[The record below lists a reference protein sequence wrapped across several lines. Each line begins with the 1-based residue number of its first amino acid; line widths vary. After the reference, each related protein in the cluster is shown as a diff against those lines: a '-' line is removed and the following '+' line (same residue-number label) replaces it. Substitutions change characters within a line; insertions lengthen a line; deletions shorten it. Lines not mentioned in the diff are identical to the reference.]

1 MEEKLYNLIMFQLGE
16 IIKNN
21 NYASIIYK
29 EKDYLLLKYL
39 TESIFTE
46 KYTTKTKEKIKK
58 ALEEA
63 FIYSNKKNIQNG
75 IIDNYIDYLSD
86 KIKNNRKINTFKNY
100 KDYYDIIYYIFSEL
114 KINSQIID
122 IRQQEEIVR
131 VTVEE
136 EKAREEFIK
145 ILFNDNISLSDR
157 KILKTKI
164 TKDINDYF
172 SNSNNFNYR
181 FDLEEY
187 KNYIE
192 TIGRKRYAAY
202 FLYGYKNEFY
212 LLFNYP
218 HKPNI
223 EINYEKYFISLLMDS
238 FMTYKTNQNKISTAI
253 EIINLDENEIIQNKK
268 LLKYAIEEKYISQI
282 KRVYDALSRYNKN
295 NQLLSKIGKEPFH
308 QDEHNKSILEINRI
322 QMKEAA
328 EKNDM
333 WPLGDINTNKL
344 PTKTKISIQK
354 EWVGIIIESLY
365 PKYKLWLDDEANELY
380 TKVYQANKINFE
392 KIIYDFKTN
401 DNMYT
406 PEQLNNKL
414 KKSVQN
420 TTYKVVEEN
429 IDLFYNKI
437 NTETLKKLDLKN
449 QQEKEFS
456 LIVIKELLSGKTKH
470 GIYVEKIPEKEYKNI
485 DIEVKNRIINE
496 IYNLTYT
503 STNKM
508 NQKQNYIPE
517 INEKPIINNRNYQS
531 LLRDNKNL
539 LEELR
544 TLTSDTLLDL
554 VQLSDMKNDYSLY
567 LDGYRYKENQSNDKS
582 EYDKILKHIID
593 ELGLKS
599 MIEPSIF
606 LFLLED
612 AISIEQKK
620 YDFLTFIDE
629 YFNFISLNV
638 NTQVNMAKKN
648 EIIECFY
655 NKYSEIMNAINER
668 EIEDKM
674 REDFMDYFT
683 FGAQNY
689 IIMNIQ
695 IKHLNLFDI
704 DNFNNYLESI
714 KEEYLKEKFSEDNA
728 TPKKLVKKIIGEE

>member
-1 MEEKLYNLIMFQLGE
+1 MDEKLYNLIIFQLGE

-39 TESIFTE
+39 TESVFTE

-63 FIYSNKKNIQNG
+63 FIYSNEKNIQIG

-100 KDYYDIIYYIFSEL
+100 KDYYDIIYHIFSES
-114 KINSQIID
+114 KINSQIIH
-122 IRQQEEIVR
+122 IKQQEEIVR
-131 VTVEE
+131 ITVEE

-145 ILFNDNISLSDR
+145 ILFNNNISLYDR
-157 KILKTKI
+157 KILKSLI

-172 SNSNNFNYR
+172 SNSNNFHYR

-192 TIGRKRYAAY
+192 TIGRKRYANY
-202 FLYGYKNEFY
+202 FLYGYKSEFY
-212 LLFNYP
+212 ILFNYP
-218 HKPNI
+218 HKPNV
-223 EINYEKYFISLLMDS
+223 EINYENYFISLVMDS

-308 QDEHNKSILEINRI
+308 QDVYNKSILEINRI

-333 WPLGDINTNKL
+333 WPLGDISTNKL

-354 EWVGIIIESLY
+354 EWTGIIIESLY

-380 TKVYQANKINFE
+380 TKLYQANKINFE

-414 KKSVQN
+414 KQSIKN
-420 TTYKVVEEN
+420 TTYEVVEEN

-449 QQEKEFS
+449 QQEKEFA

-470 GIYVEKIPEKEYKNI
+470 GIYVEKIPETEYKNL

-503 STNKM
+503 SINKM

-531 LLRDNKNL
+531 LLRDNKTL
-539 LEELR
+539 LKELK
-544 TLTSDTLLDL
+544 TLTSDILLDL
-554 VQLSDMKNDYSLY
+554 VQLSDMENDYSFY
-567 LDGYRYKENQSNDKS
+567 LDGYRYKESQSNDKS

-599 MIEPSIF
+599 MIEPSIN

-612 AISIEQKK
+612 AINKEQKK

-629 YFNFISLNV
+629 YFNFICLNV

-695 IKHLNLFDI
+695 IKHLNLFEI

-714 KEEYLKEKFSEDNA
+714 KEKYLKEKFSEDNT
-728 TPKKLVKKIIGEE
+728 TPKKLLKRK

>member
-1 MEEKLYNLIMFQLGE
+1 MDEKLYNLIIFQLGE

-39 TESIFTE
+39 TESVFTE

-63 FIYSNKKNIQNG
+63 FIYSNEKNIQIG

-100 KDYYDIIYYIFSEL
+100 KDYYDIIYHIFSGS
-114 KINSQIID
+114 KINSQIIH
-122 IRQQEEIVR
+122 IKQQEEIVR
-131 VTVEE
+131 ITVEE

-145 ILFNDNISLSDR
+145 ILFNNNISLYDR
-157 KILKTKI
+157 KILKSLI

-172 SNSNNFNYR
+172 SNSNNFHYR

-192 TIGRKRYAAY
+192 TIGRKRYANY
-202 FLYGYKNEFY
+202 FLYGYKSEFY
-212 LLFNYP
+212 ILFKYP
-218 HKPNI
+218 HKPNV
-223 EINYEKYFISLLMDS
+223 EINYENYFISLVMDS
-238 FMTYKTNQNKISTAI
+238 FMTYKTNQNKINTAI

-308 QDEHNKSILEINRI
+308 QDVYNKSILEINRI

-333 WPLGDINTNKL
+333 WPLGDISTNKL
-344 PTKTKISIQK
+344 PAKTKMSIQK
-354 EWVGIIIESLY
+354 EWTGIIIESLY

-414 KKSVQN
+414 KQSIQN
-420 TTYKVVEEN
+420 TTYEVVEEN

-449 QQEKEFS
+449 QQEKEFA

-470 GIYVEKIPEKEYKNI
+470 GIYVEKIPETEYKNL

-503 STNKM
+503 SINKM

-531 LLRDNKNL
+531 LLRDNKTL
-539 LEELR
+539 LKELK
-544 TLTSDTLLDL
+544 TLTSDILLDL
-554 VQLSDMKNDYSLY
+554 VQLSDMENDYSFY
-567 LDGYRYKENQSNDKS
+567 LDGYRYKESQSNDKS

-599 MIEPSIF
+599 MIEPSIN

-612 AISIEQKK
+612 AINKEQKK

-629 YFNFISLNV
+629 YFNFICLNV

-695 IKHLNLFDI
+695 IKHLNLFEI

-714 KEEYLKEKFSEDNA
+714 KEKYLKEKFSEDNT
-728 TPKKLVKKIIGEE
+728 TPKKLLKRK